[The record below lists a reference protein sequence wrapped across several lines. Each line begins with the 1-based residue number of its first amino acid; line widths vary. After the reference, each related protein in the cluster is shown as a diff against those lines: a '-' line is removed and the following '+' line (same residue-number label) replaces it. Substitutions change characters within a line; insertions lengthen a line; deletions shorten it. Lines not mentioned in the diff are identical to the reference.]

1 MLKPLFSS
9 LSAVFL
15 TLSLSA
21 CQSSESQSSEPKQS
35 DMNSMAKEHDMHNMA
50 KSTLSETQ
58 DDPAHDHS
66 MHKHEGVEA
75 TRFDANAAIPSVTL
89 NVQADSMSGW
99 NVQIN
104 TQHFTFAPDK
114 AGLADT
120 QNEGHAHLYV
130 DGYKFA
136 RVYGNWYHLKALTP
150 GKHYITVTLNT
161 NDHKGLEH
169 KGEKILATKMI
180 VQK

>member
-1 MLKPLFSS
+1 MLKPIFSG
-9 LSAVFL
+9 LSALCL
-15 TLSLSA
+15 TLSLTA
-21 CQSSESQSSEPKQS
+21 CQSSEPAPAEMKKMGS
-35 DMNSMAKEHDMHNMA
+35 EHDMHNMA
-50 KSTLSETQ
+50 KSKLSETQ

-75 TRFDANAAIPSVTL
+75 TRFDANAPIPNVTI
-89 NVQADSMSGW
+89 NVQADTMNGW
-99 NVQIN
+99 NVQIE
-104 TQHFTFAPDK
+104 TEHFTFAPEK
-114 AGLADT
+114 AGEADT

-136 RVYGNWYHLKALTP
+136 RIYGNWYHLKALTP
-150 GKHYITVTLNT
+150 GKHSITVTLNT

-169 KGEKILATKMI
+169 KGEKILATQVI

>member
-1 MLKPLFSS
+1 MLKPLFSG

-15 TLSLSA
+15 TLSLCA
-21 CQSSESQSSEPKQS
+21 CQSSEPQSSEQKLPE
-35 DMNSMAKEHDMHNMA
+35 MNSMGSEHNMQNMG
-50 KSTLSETQ
+50 KSKLSDTQ
-58 DDPAHDHS
+58 NDPTHDHS
-66 MHKHEGVEA
+66 THKHEGVEA

-89 NVQADSMSGW
+89 SVQADSMNGW
-99 NVQIN
+99 NVQIEIE
-104 TQHFTFAPDK
+104 HFTFAPEK
-114 AGLADT
+114 AGAEDT

-136 RVYGNWYHLKALTP
+136 RLYGNWYHLKALTP

-169 KGEKILATKMI
+169 KGEKILATQMI